1 MGKTKMRDKPPDRGE
16 AIFFASP
23 AQTARVPLPI
33 FEFMAENWC
42 CKEGRAANGAALA
55 VNYGRA
61 LPVITRFRLGMV
73 NMKATTEEAVIL
85 ADES

>member
-1 MGKTKMRDKPPDRGE
+1 
-16 AIFFASP
+16 
-23 AQTARVPLPI
+23 
-33 FEFMAENWC
+33 MAENWC
-42 CKEGRAANGAALA
+42 CKEGRAAKGAAMA
-55 VNYGRA
+55 VDYGKT